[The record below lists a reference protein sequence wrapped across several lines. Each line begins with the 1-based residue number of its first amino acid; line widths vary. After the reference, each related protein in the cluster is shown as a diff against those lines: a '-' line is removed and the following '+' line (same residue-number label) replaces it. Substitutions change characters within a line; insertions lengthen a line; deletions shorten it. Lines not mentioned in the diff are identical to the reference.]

1 MPDIILDLGTD
12 IKGES
17 QIKNFEDKILCNS
30 FSFGANQPIDVS
42 RNKGRTTGTVNVSQ
56 VHLTRDYDSASL
68 LILNSLF
75 LGKTFETASIHFLY
89 AAADAEEAQV
99 ELMTVTLTNAMIAD
113 YQIGAAVGGGAM
125 SEQITVGFTAID
137 CTYEVQEETAEKG
150 SGKIEAKYDLLTG
163 NASESSS

>member
-1 MPDIILDLGTD
+1 MPDIILDLGDD

-17 QIKNFEDKILCNS
+17 SVKDFEDKILCNS

-56 VHLTRDYDSASL
+56 IHLTRDYDSASL

-75 LGKTFETASIHFLY
+75 LGKTFESAKIHFLY
-89 AAADAEEAQV
+89 AAADSEEAQV

-113 YQIGAAVGGGAM
+113 YQIGAAVGGGSM
-125 SEQITVGFTAID
+125 SEQITIGFTAID
-137 CTYEVQEETAEKG
+137 CSYAVQEETGEKG
-150 SGKIEAKYDLLTG
+150 SGNITASYDLLTG
-163 NASESSS
+163 TASESSA